1 MLLAPRGHG
10 FQSKTKLVAQTIQ
23 IRHGSSFRFG
33 KEIRTVAFAVVLR
46 RNAKNVRERFHAG
59 KDPDAFA
66 RARLERHRH
75 GSRARPQT
83 NCLVALH
90 SIGKSQSR
98 GAGRMSFLNRC

>member
-1 MLLAPRGHG
+1 MAFNLKPNSWR
-10 FQSKTKLVAQTIQ
+10 KTIQ
-23 IRHGSSFRFG
+23 IRDGSSFRFG
-33 KEIRTVAFAVVLR
+33 KEIRTVAFAVVLP
-46 RNAKNVRERFHAG
+46 RNAKNVRGRFYAG